1 MFRRYFGWTL
11 DCYRIRNNHSNLTS
25 MPTVSEGL
33 FLSGPIFLVTSVPLI
48 RVLGLAYPFIFL
60 NIIAVTCKVVNAT
73 ADASQG

>member
-1 MFRRYFGWTL
+1 
-11 DCYRIRNNHSNLTS
+11 
-25 MPTVSEGL
+25 MPTVSDGL

-48 RVLGLAYPFIFL
+48 RVLGLAHPFIFL